1 MWFMYAWYQWN
12 CDCKT
17 NTLFILKIWRRKIYF
32 LLINKKFSFA
42 EGLTLDQIKMNDDV
56 KIEDSTEKDLNSE
69 DNIAIKASDVK
80 LSEDTIIDS
89 AEVKQDDSS
98 IFKELYDQGRDS

>member
-1 MWFMYAWYQWN
+1 
-12 CDCKT
+12 
-17 NTLFILKIWRRKIYF
+17 
-32 LLINKKFSFA
+32 
-42 EGLTLDQIKMNDDV
+42 MNDDV